1 MYWET
6 LLNWVWIIYY
16 TFILATLGASIL
28 SIIRK
33 KNIILSIISAV
44 LTITIPIISIINS
57 IGREKGVDE
66 FEHLIAHLQQGSP
79 WSIYAVTGFFYLVVW
94 WAIFLIKR
102 KRRKSL
108 IEFAEGG
115 AVQVLHHM
123 GIYDEYFISIKEGK
137 KTIEVRLNDDKR
149 RKIKVGDTVEFIRI
163 PEKMKHLGCK

>member
-102 KRRKSL
+102 KK
-108 IEFAEGG
+108 
-115 AVQVLHHM
+115 
-123 GIYDEYFISIKEGK
+123 KE
-137 KTIEVRLNDDKR
+137 VSY
-149 RKIKVGDTVEFIRI
+149 
-163 PEKMKHLGCK
+163 